1 MDGTLNDAI
10 YYHNLSLKKY
20 SFLLYIYFTG
30 ADFATPGK
38 SNAYGLR
45 PSESNYVAPGKRP
58 LSSMSP
64 AMVFLPK
71 GKTPSTTNH
80 NRSVVECDE
89 DNCNEL
95 GDIVLILGAS
105 GGPKIISAVLQ
116 TIINYCILGMP
127 LYESVVSPRVHDQVR
142 MTTFY
147 RIYCLP
153 HLKKNSSHLR
163 TSCCITAQQ

>member
-1 MDGTLNDAI
+1 MHI
-10 YYHNLSLKKY
+10 LSC
-20 SFLLYIYFTG
+20 T
-30 ADFATPGK
+30 DFATPGK
-38 SNAYGLR
+38 SNAYGIR

-64 AMVFLPK
+64 TMVFLPK
-71 GKTPSTTNH
+71 GKTPSTVYH
-80 NRSVVECDE
+80 NRSVAECDE

-127 LYESVVSPRVHDQVR
+127 LFESVVSPRVHDQVR
-142 MTTFY
+142 MGCNIFLY
-147 RIYCLP
+147 YYFLP
-153 HLKKNSSHLR
+153 GSQEYLFFSSQVIV
-163 TSCCITAQQ
+163 SWCCSHNVRNGAICIWPYD